1 MDLPEVRD
9 LETWAKPFDR
19 IPDRI
24 QGVPSLSYRASLGRG
39 AEVRDM
45 QRSGDEEVRDVEFRQ
60 LAPPMIGDRV

>member
-39 AEVRDM
+39 AEVRDTC
-45 QRSGDEEVRDVEFRQ
+45 SDEEVRDVEFRQ